1 MSDTEITR
9 AVLTS
14 DGQVLIAQPDG
25 SYRPAADESDWAR
38 VRAMS
43 EAEIEANAAADPD
56 TLPAAFWD
64 TARPIYPRPKERI
77 TVRLDADMVAW
88 FRRQGRG
95 YQTRINAVLRSYYER
110 ARRRA
115 GS

>member
-25 SYRPAADESDWAR
+25 SYRPAEDETDWAR
-38 VRAMS
+38 VRNMS
-43 EAEIEANAAADPD
+43 DEEIEANAAADPD
-56 TLPAAFWD
+56 TLPAEFWD
-64 TARPIYPRPKERI
+64 TAQPVYPRPKERI
-77 TVRLDADMVAW
+77 TVRLDADMVEW
-88 FRRQGRG
+88 FRRQGKG

-110 ARRRA
+110 ARHVR
-115 GS
+115 S